1 MKIELCLEPEQIS
14 EIVRLSLTESYNIES
29 KIHNESNYEL
39 IKSLMT
45 VIEYYSTR
53 EEYKEFITSITEG
66 SEE

>member
-66 SEE
+66 LEE